1 MNNAHTTICTKRG
14 SALFAA
20 TLLCAVA
27 LTAAPKSANAA
38 QKTACQILPAA
49 TVQTILGSAVISP
62 GAGADPT
69 VSNGTTSYQCFYV
82 GKGGGASLF
91 VFYDATAAQ
100 ASAQATMNT
109 TRFARMG
116 AGRGGASLAGSKGN
130 VSFMVSVRNPS
141 DAGKL
146 KTLLDAAMRN
156 S

>member
-1 MNNAHTTICTKRG
+1 MNNAHTTIRAKRG

-20 TLLCAVA
+20 ALLCAVA

-38 QKTACQILPAA
+38 QKTACQILPTA
-49 TVQTILGSAVISP
+49 TVQTILGSPVMTP
-62 GAGADPT
+62 GTGATPT
-69 VSNGTTSYQCFYV
+69 VTNGTTAYQCFYV
-82 GKGGGASLF
+82 GKGGGASLM

-109 TRFARMG
+109 ARFARMG

-130 VSFMVSVRNPS
+130 IAFMVSVRNAS

-146 KTLLDAAMRN
+146 KPLLDAAMRN